1 MSHNIPDSVSANQRN
16 EEQCRKFLAGNRS
29 CFYRGFWK
37 NSPYKDSEISRE
49 ASPKKKTKHSK
60 N

>member
-1 MSHNIPDSVSANQRN
+1 MSHSIPKTVSANQLN
-16 EEQCRKFLAGNRS
+16 QEQCRKFLAGNRS

-37 NSPYKDSEISRE
+37 NSPYEQEKKPNPRESVVKSRQG
-49 ASPKKKTKHSK
+49 K

>member
-1 MSHNIPDSVSANQRN
+1 MSRSIPETVSANQLDQ
-16 EEQCRKFLAGNRS
+16 EQCKKFLAGNRS

-37 NSPYKDSEISRE
+37 TSPYKQEKESNPQESTE
-49 ASPKKKTKHSK
+49 KSTQGQ